1 MTPKDSLPSGAP
13 SSIRRPV
20 SWSRVALATLGA
32 VLVVFIIGPLLRLL
46 VLATPASLGEAL
58 HDQELLASIGLT
70 LATATAAT
78 LIGAVLGV
86 PLAYLLARRPFRGRR
101 FIEAVVELPV
111 VIPHPVAGIALLLV
125 LGRHS
130 TVGGA
135 FARIGIEFVSH
146 VPGIVAGMLFVSV
159 PILVSGAREAFRAV
173 DPRLE
178 RVARTLGDPP
188 AVVFR
193 RVTLPL
199 AARGI
204 LAAAVLSWARSVSEF
219 GAIVILTYNP
229 QVASVLIYDRFTT
242 IGLPAAVPAA
252 LLLLGVALGVFALVR
267 MLQPAERR

>member
-1 MTPKDSLPSGAP
+1 MTPKDSLPHGAP
-13 SSIRRPV
+13 SANRAPLPWARL
-20 SWSRVALATLGA
+20 ALAGLGA
-32 VLVVFIIGPLLRLL
+32 LLVLFIVGPLLRLL
-46 VLATPASLGEAL
+46 ILATPASLGEAL
-58 HDQELLASIGLT
+58 RDQELLASIALT
-70 LATATAAT
+70 VSTATAAT
-78 LIGAVLGV
+78 LIGALLGV
-86 PLAYLLARRPFRGRR
+86 PLAYLLARRSFRGRR
-101 FIEAVVELPV
+101 IVEALVELPV
-111 VIPHPVAGIALLLV
+111 VIPHPVAGIALLLF
-125 LGRHS
+125 LGRNS
-130 TVGGA
+130 AVGGA
-135 FARIGIEFVSH
+135 FARLGLEFVNH

-199 AARGI
+199 AGRGV
-204 LAAAVLSWARSVSEF
+204 LAAAVLAWARSVSEF

-242 IGLPAAVPAA
+242 LGLPAAVPAS
-252 LLLLGVALGVFALVR
+252 LLLLAVALGVFALVR